1 MVRGDAGEGIGRAGN
16 VALAALPNFTLPND
30 TSASDRYFR
39 QDVTSPFVLE
49 AGHLRVPAGPGLGV
63 APIAEV
69 LEEVTTAIERVT
81 SRD

>member
-1 MVRGDAGEGIGRAGN
+1 MERGIAVIGWTFDPSS
-16 VALAALPNFTLPND
+16 VPTPSS
-30 TSASDRYFR
+30 TSPSWVPRWSATART
-39 QDVTSPFVLE
+39 QDVTPPFILE

-69 LEEVTTAIERVT
+69 LEGVTTAIERVT